1 MDQAEQLRRI
11 IQQNKYAVIKDSP
24 PNRHAKTVAVIS
36 GKGGVWQIEFR
47 FKFRFKLD
55 QKTKRP
61 CTAGRLRYWDG
72 KHRSFAWTEVSRKI
86 NCRFAEK
93 PHWN

>member
-36 GKGGVWQIEFR
+36 GKGESANRI
-47 FKFRFKLD
+47 
-55 QKTKRP
+55 
-61 CTAGRLRYWDG
+61 
-72 KHRSFAWTEVSRKI
+72 SF
-86 NCRFAEK
+86 
-93 PHWN
+93 